1 MNIVIIEDEVRTALD
16 LKNTILILQPGS
28 RVIAMIDSV
37 ESGIEWFTNTD
48 ELPDIIFSDIQLGDG
63 LAFNILNKV
72 ELNCPVIFCTAY
84 DEYAMQAFQNNGID
98 YLLKPI
104 KEEALKKS
112 LDKFNLLKRPVQN
125 TYDASLLNK
134 LMKEIASGAK
144 SYKSTFLV
152 SYREKMIPVKVSDI
166 IFFHLDDAG
175 VELNIKNNQRYRL
188 HYSLDYIESLVD
200 PKIFYRVNR
209 QYLLAHPAIK
219 EVETYYDRKLLI
231 HINHPNTEALVV
243 SKAKASAFLKWL
255 ENA

>member
-16 LKNTILILQPGS
+16 LKNTILILQPDS
-28 RVIAMIDSV
+28 KVIAIIDSV
-37 ESGIEWFTNTD
+37 ESGIEWFTNTN

-112 LDKFNLLKRPVQN
+112 LEKFNLLKKPVQN

-134 LMKEIASGAK
+134 LMKEIASGTK

-166 IFFHLDDAG
+166 IFFHIDDAG

-188 HYSLDYIESLVD
+188 NYSLDYIESVVD

-231 HINHPNTEALVV
+231 HINHPNTEPVVV

-255 ENA
+255 ENV

>member
-16 LKNTILILQPGS
+16 LKNTILILQPDS
-28 RVIAMIDSV
+28 RVIAIIDSV
-37 ESGIEWFTNTD
+37 ESGIEWFSNTN

-63 LAFNILNKV
+63 LAFDILNKV
-72 ELNCPVIFCTAY
+72 ELDCPVIFCTAY

-112 LDKFNLLKRPVQN
+112 LDKFNLLKKPVQN

-134 LMKEIASGAK
+134 LMKEIAAGTK

-166 IFFHLDDAG
+166 IFFHIDDAG

-188 HYSLDYIESLVD
+188 NYSLDYIESVVD

-209 QYLLAHPAIK
+209 QYLLVHAAIK

-231 HINHPNTEALVV
+231 HINHPNTEPIVV
-243 SKAKASAFLKWL
+243 SKARASAFLKWL
-255 ENA
+255 ENV